1 MNDSNTFFWLGTGF
15 FPTVK
20 LVLDDVVEYF
30 EEIED
35 KIVVVGLGEEKPRR
49 RE

>member
-1 MNDSNTFFWLGTGF
+1 MTIRTCFSGLIPVL
-15 FPTVK
+15 PTVK

-35 KIVVVGLGEEKPRR
+35 EVVVVGFGK
-49 RE
+49 

>member
-1 MNDSNTFFWLGTGF
+1 
-15 FPTVK
+15 
-20 LVLDDVVEYF
+20 LDDVVEYF

-35 KIVVVGLGEEKPRR
+35 EVVVVGFGEEEPWG